1 MISLII
7 EWSVSLTITYFSIKA
22 VYISLIS
29 KPFSLFM
36 ISFTILRHFTPFCG
50 FYLRNNLYLYI
61 FPCFY
66 FVWALKLTPDKQI
79 KQCIQKLQ
87 AGTCNIGFSSVLL
100 LIDGKVLEFREYIIQ
115 HLVSKPVL
123 PVHLLCLYRFRCFS
137 NLVVWK
143 SCQLKYLRYIF
154 FCFFYVC
161 LFV

>member
-36 ISFTILRHFTPFCG
+36 ISFTISRHFTPFCG
-50 FYLRNNLYLYI
+50 FDLRNNLYLYI

-115 HLVSKPVL
+115 HLVSKPVHHSTSGPSTL
-123 PVHLLCLYRFRCFS
+123 SLSISVFL
-137 NLVVWK
+137 
-143 SCQLKYLRYIF
+143 
-154 FCFFYVC
+154 
-161 LFV
+161 